1 MKCKSVLIVL
11 IFAIIISIG
20 SVSAAD
26 TNATEIDQ
34 IGLSSNEEIIS
45 TDSSVNQSSDFVSS
59 SNSTNV
65 KSEAYLVL
73 DNDADKENIY
83 VGDLVTWIVSVQN
96 YGPDV
101 SKNTKVYDKL
111 PDGLQ
116 YISHSLTKGVF
127 NPATGIWSIGDL
139 KVEDGEVFLYI
150 TCKALTSGEKINK
163 ANLTSDTI
171 NLNNK
176 SYEEEE
182 IDVLDIEDNNNH
194 LKQSYPTIK
203 KAGNPLFLI
212 LVALLGFFVPCFRS
226 KKN

>member
-1 MKCKSVLIVL
+1 M
-11 IFAIIISIG
+11 
-20 SVSAAD
+20 
-26 TNATEIDQ
+26 
-34 IGLSSNEEIIS
+34 
-45 TDSSVNQSSDFVSS
+45 
-59 SNSTNV
+59 

-83 VGDLVTWIVSVQN
+83 VGDLVTWDVSVQN

-101 SKNTKVYDKL
+101 ADNTQVYDEL

-116 YISHSLTKGVF
+116 YIYHTLTKGVF
-127 NPATGIWSIGDL
+127 NPATGIWSIGNL
-139 KVEDGEVFLYI
+139 SVEDGEVFLYI

-163 ANLTSDTI
+163 ANLTSDTF
-171 NLNNK
+171 NLNNE

-182 IDVLDIEDNNNH
+182 IDVFDIEDNDNH
-194 LKQSYPTIK
+194 KDNDNHIKQSYPTIK

-212 LVALLGFFVPCFRS
+212 LVVLLGFVGSCFRF